1 MASVDLCTDFPEQI
15 KQTRTK
21 IRDSFIRCHEAL
33 RVRETAL
40 LCRVEEIEKEFNSK
54 AKEIRELQE
63 SLSKVKRV
71 SVDSLT
77 SDKLTDTQ
85 QTIHTLLDSKLKEL
99 STDTPKIIEL
109 KWDSIFESDIPQLGE
124 IQLNGQTSPS
134 TARTF
139 PPQVKPIVPD
149 YKAKQ
154 LPTAYSCKN
163 STDTKAPGELNG
175 PTGIALHYKTG
186 HIYVTDGRNHRVQA
200 FSGNGDYLFMFSE
213 KMKKPH
219 GICVTRDKVF
229 VSQWTGHCVNMYSL
243 EGQLIK
249 SVGTNGTGELQ
260 FNYPCGLDVSERT
273 NNIYVCEYHNKRV
286 QVLTGDLKFHSMLG
300 IGLFK
305 EPRDIKVT
313 RDRVLVLD
321 ENDPCLFIFSS
332 DHLIINRIITRGGG
346 KQTNNPY
353 FFDMDRDYNIV
364 MTDFS
369 NNCVYI
375 FNKEGEEIHKIG
387 KRGQG
392 IGEFYYPNGVAIDNT
407 GRVVVVCHKDTSCL
421 QIF

>member
-1 MASVDLCTDFPEQI
+1 M
-15 KQTRTK
+15 
-21 IRDSFIRCHEAL
+21 
-33 RVRETAL
+33 RETAL

-54 AKEIRELQE
+54 AKEIQELHE
-63 SLSKVKRV
+63 SLTKVKRLTI
-71 SVDSLT
+71 DSLT
-77 SDKLTDTQ
+77 SNKLTDTQ
-85 QTIHTLLDSKLKEL
+85 QTIHTAIDSKLKEL
-99 STDTPKIIEL
+99 STDTHKIIEL
-109 KWDSIFESDIPQLGE
+109 KWDCIFESDIPQLGE

-186 HIYVTDGRNHRVQA
+186 HIYVADDNNHRVQA

-213 KMKKPH
+213 KMNRPR
-219 GICVTRDKVF
+219 GICVTRDKVL
-229 VSQWTGHCVNMYSL
+229 VSQCGGHCVNLYSL

-260 FNYPCGLDVSERT
+260 FNYPRGLDVSERT
-273 NNIYVCEYHNKRV
+273 NNIYVCEYHNNRV
-286 QVLTGDLKFHSMLG
+286 QVLTEDLKFHSMLG

-305 EPRDIKVT
+305 GPRDIKVT

-321 ENDPCLFIFSS
+321 ANGPCLFIFSS
-332 DHLIINRIITRGGG
+332 DHLIVNRIITRGGG
-346 KQTNNPY
+346 KQTNSPY
-353 FFDMDRDYNIV
+353 FFDIDRDYNIV
-364 MTDFS
+364 MTDWD
-369 NNCVYI
+369 NHCVYI
-375 FNKEGEEIHKIG
+375 FNKEGDEIHRIG

-392 IGEFYYPNGVAIDNT
+392 IGEFYCPFGVAIDNT